1 MADDT
6 GSQEKGLGEIGVP
19 ESQNILGS
27 IVTQGKN
34 YILFLGE
41 NILPNLLDNSY
52 DPQHTSKHMHKG
64 VAQIINQS

>member
-1 MADDT
+1 MQYSSLIKTMGFTIWQIDDT

-19 ESQNILGS
+19 ESQNLLGS
-27 IVTQGKN
+27 IVTYGKN

-52 DPQHTSKHMHKG
+52 DP
-64 VAQIINQS
+64 